1 MESHLAEK
9 NRMVAKFE
17 EETENYTKYYD
28 FYHDNCEKLNDMAG
42 TILDYVKDKKKMEDQ
57 IKQMQMKFNVQSQSQ
72 HSSTP
77 SISANCSK

>member
-9 NRMVAKFE
+9 KRMVAKFE

-42 TILDYVKDKKKMEDQ
+42 KIIEYTKDKKKFEDQ
-57 IKQMQMKFNVQSQSQ
+57 IKQLQMKCNVQNQ
-72 HSSTP
+72 HTRAPSSNST
-77 SISANCSK
+77 CTK